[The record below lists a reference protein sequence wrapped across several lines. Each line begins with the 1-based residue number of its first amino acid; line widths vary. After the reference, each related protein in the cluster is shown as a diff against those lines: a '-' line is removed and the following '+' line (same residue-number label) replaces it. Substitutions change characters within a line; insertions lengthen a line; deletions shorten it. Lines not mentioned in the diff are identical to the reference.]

1 MLKKITYILFLILA
15 LILSSIF
22 FLSNFG
28 LKTERFN
35 RNISDQLKKNYPNI
49 NVNFSEIKLLLNPF
63 DLSLNLETKNPKVFF
78 EKTFSE
84 KVNREVSARSSRAA
98 GTPWMMD
105 ACADENAS
113 NTRRRR
119 RNNRE
124 NLSRIVAGSNFETA
138 IDDFYCYCLRCCYC
152 RCCRRLLYSY
162 LLSDSSLRFCCS
174 R

>member
-49 NVNFSEIKLLLNPF
+49 NANFSEIKLLLNPF

-78 EKTFSE
+78 EKKEVKLKKISTTYNILSFFRDEFGINNLDLETEKNEIKNLVKLLRLNKDTPQLYLLDKAINKGKITLEAKINFDE
-84 KVNREVSARSSRAA
+84 KVKSKMILKYQAK
-98 GTPWMMD
+98 
-105 ACADENAS
+105 
-113 NTRRRR
+113 
-119 RNNRE
+119 
-124 NLSRIVAGSNFETA
+124 
-138 IDDFYCYCLRCCYC
+138 
-152 RCCRRLLYSY
+152 LLI
-162 LLSDSSLRFCCS
+162 FI
-174 R
+174 